1 MTASR
6 IINVYGN
13 CIAILN
19 TAPLDNWIRLFCD
32 VPPVFGAF
40 SVGLCS
46 KLDVLTSVADPVLF
60 LPLDPGS
67 GMEKIQIQDP
77 RSGMNILDLLII
89 VNLLAVLW
97 LKIL

>member
-1 MTASR
+1 MG
-6 IINVYGN
+6 V
-13 CIAILN
+13 
-19 TAPLDNWIRLFCD
+19 
-32 VPPVFGAF
+32 
-40 SVGLCS
+40 CS
-46 KLDVLTSVADPVLF
+46 KLDVLTSVSDPGPGSGAF

-77 RSGMNILDLLII
+77 RSGMNNLDLNI

>member
-6 IINVYGN
+6 IINVYGH

-19 TAPLDNWIRLFCD
+19 TAPLDNWICLFCD
-32 VPPVFGAF
+32 VPSVFGAF
-40 SVGLCS
+40 SVGVCS
-46 KLDVLTSVADPVLF
+46 KLDVSTSVANPVLF

-77 RSGMNILDLLII
+77 RSGMNNLDLNI